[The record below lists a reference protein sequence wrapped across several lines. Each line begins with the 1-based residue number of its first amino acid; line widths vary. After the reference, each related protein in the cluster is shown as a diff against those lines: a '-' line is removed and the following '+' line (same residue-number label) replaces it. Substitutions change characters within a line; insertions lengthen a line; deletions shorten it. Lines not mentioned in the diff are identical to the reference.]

1 MNRISMRAM
10 ALLALSVG
18 PSLALS
24 QRAVAQGVAA
34 VTGRVVQRST
44 EQPLADVQV
53 MIAGTAVM
61 TRSGD
66 DGRFRVPNAP
76 AGTVTLRVVRLGYA
90 AQSRTIT
97 LPAGETVTADFA
109 LAPVAVTLDQMRITA
124 TGETE
129 RRRESG
135 ISIGSIDT
143 SKLNPASVTNLS
155 TVLASRT
162 PGLTVLSSSGS
173 TAMGSRIRIRG
184 SNSINL
190 SNDPLLIVDG
200 VRVNNLSTGMS
211 ISLAGQT
218 ISRMDDLNADDIEN
232 IEVIK
237 GPAASALYG
246 TAAASGVIQ
255 VTTKRGRAGR
265 ARWNA
270 FAEYG
275 LINDVTRYPDNW
287 SQVGTITG
295 GPLNGQRTSRC
306 TTENAV
312 LGAAGVAGACTIRPD
327 SMYRYTPLE
336 GDASPFRQG
345 LRNKYGLN
353 SAGGADVATY
363 FISGEFE
370 REQGVFDPNDLKR
383 ANIRANIRA
392 QLRPNLDATVTGGY
406 MASRTGVTFND
417 NSAQGPLGAGAFGKA
432 FDCRPSTYA
441 QIPGCLAAGDTA
453 SRGYFNSNIPASSL
467 WLQEIG
473 SDVDHFTSGLSS
485 NWQPKSWL
493 RALGQAG
500 LDVVQQNDVRFAPP
514 GPALSALGSSFVQG
528 FKLAQ
533 RRSLPTYTV
542 QGTATASFEVRDGLQ
557 STTSLSGQYVREE
570 FHQLSAQGQ
579 QILPGTE
586 SLSGASAL
594 FAVGEVNQQIVTLG
608 LFGQQKMAWRD
619 RLFLTMS
626 LRGDRGSTFG
636 ADAGYIYYP
645 AASVSWVVSD
655 EPFFPTLPWLT
666 QLRLRSAYGQ
676 SGQRPGFRQAQSFF
690 APVAVRTNNAEQS
703 AVTLGGAGNAELRAE
718 RSTEWEGGL
727 ESNLLDGRVGME
739 LTYYSKI
746 TRDAI
751 VRQVLAPSLGAST
764 DRNANLGTVK
774 NAGFEG
780 LVNADLLE
788 RGPARLSASLS
799 YTVNANKLVALG
811 RDVPPI
817 LFAPQQHQAGSPLGG
832 FFGRR
837 IESYSDLNGDG
848 IISRVNC
855 PSYGGVNNPQ
865 VAGGPACE
873 VVLSAN
879 EAYLGSPLPTR
890 EASFTSVLTLYRNVR
905 LLALLDYR
913 GGYKQ
918 FNATREFRC
927 NSILNCREVNDK
939 SAPLAEQAAA
949 TASRMGTY
957 VGYIENAKFI
967 KLREVA
973 LTYAAPRELAA
984 RLGVDGVSL
993 TVAGRNLRTWAKYTG
1008 FDPEV
1013 NSGTTSAA
1021 FGSFSQIDFL
1031 AQPPVR
1037 TIVTRLN
1044 VNF

>member
-1 MNRISMRAM
+1 MNGISVRVVAM
-10 ALLALSVG
+10 LALFAGSSLVLS
-18 PSLALS
+18 PSA
-24 QRAVAQGVAA
+24 AAQGVGV
-34 VTGRVVQRST
+34 VTGRVVQRGT

-53 MIAGTAVM
+53 MIAGTAIVAR
-61 TRSGD
+61 TGD

-76 AGTVTLRVVRLGYA
+76 AGTLTLRVVRLGYA
-90 AQSRTIT
+90 AQSRAVT
-97 LPAGETVTADFA
+97 LPAGESVSAEFA

-143 SKLNPASVTNLS
+143 SRLNPASVTNLS
-155 TVLASRT
+155 TVLAART
-162 PGLTVLSSSGS
+162 PGLTVLGS
-173 TAMGSRIRIRG
+173 AGTTAAGSRIRIRG

-200 VRVNNLSTGMS
+200 VRVNNLSTGFS

-218 ISRMDDLNADDIEN
+218 ISRLDDLNADDIEN
-232 IEVIK
+232 VEVIK

-275 LINDVTRYPDNW
+275 LLNDVIRYPDNW
-287 SQVGTITG
+287 SQIGTISG
-295 GPLNGQRTSRC
+295 GPFNGQRTSRC

-312 LGAAGVAGACTIRPD
+312 LGAAGVAGTCVIKQD

-370 REQGVFDPNDLKR
+370 REQGIYDPNDMKR

-392 QLRPNLDATVTGGY
+392 QLLPNLDATVTGGY

-453 SRGYFNSNIPASSL
+453 SRGYFNANIPASSL

-473 SDVDHFTSGLSS
+473 SDVDHFTTGLTT

-493 RALGQAG
+493 RGFGQAG
-500 LDVVQQNDVRFAPP
+500 FDIVQQNDVRFAPP
-514 GPALSALGSSFVQG
+514 GPALTALGSTFVQG

-533 RRSLPTYTV
+533 RRAMPTYTA
-542 QGTATASFEVRDGLQ
+542 QGTAMATFEPREGLQ
-557 STTSLSGQYVREE
+557 SSTSLSAQYVREE
-570 FHQLSAQGQ
+570 FHQISAQGQ

-594 FAVGEVNQQIVTLG
+594 FAVGEANQQVVTLG
-608 LFGQQKMAWRD
+608 LFGQQKTAWRD
-619 RLFLTMS
+619 RLFLILS

-655 EPFFPTLPWLT
+655 EPFFPNLPWLT

-690 APVAVRTNNAEQS
+690 APVAVRTNNAEQG

-718 RSTEWEGGL
+718 RSTEWESGL
-727 ESNLLDGRVGME
+727 ETNLLDGRVGLE
-739 LTYYSKI
+739 LTYYSKM

-764 DRNANLGTVK
+764 DRNANLGLVK

-780 LVNADLLE
+780 MMNADVWE
-788 RGPARLSASLS
+788 RGPVRFSTTLS
-799 YTVNANKLVALG
+799 YTLNANKLVALG
-811 RDVPPI
+811 RDVAPI
-817 LFAPQQHQAGSPLGG
+817 LFAPQQHRAGSPLGG
-832 FFGRR
+832 FYGRR
-837 IESYSDLNGDG
+837 IQSYTDLNGDG

-855 PSYGGVNNPQ
+855 PSYGGVANPQ

-873 VVLSAN
+873 IVLSAN
-879 EAYLGSPLPTR
+879 EEYLGSPMPTR
-890 EASFTSVLTLYRNVR
+890 EGAFTGVLALYRNVR
-905 LLALLDYR
+905 LQALLDYR

-918 FNATREFRC
+918 FNATRDFRC
-927 NSILNCREVNDK
+927 NQIGNCREVNDK
-939 SAPLAEQAAA
+939 TAPFSAQAAA
-949 TASRMGTY
+949 AASRMGTY
-957 VGYIENAKFI
+957 AGYIENANFV

-973 LTYAAPRELAA
+973 LTYVAPRELVS
-984 RLGVDGVSL
+984 RLGVEGMSL
-993 TVAGRNLRTWAKYTG
+993 TVAGRNLHTWSKYSG

-1037 TIVTRLN
+1037 TLVTRLN